1 METGVPGQAAA
12 ERVILPDRIVK
23 KGRNIAASKA
33 STGVHELSHDLYKH
47 GTEEKQFGRTVEAA
61 MVHLR
66 PYIDKLENDL
76 ALAYARTEE
85 NLANGTLDKG
95 VGAAVRLYDEAMG
108 RPASQATFFAERLAA
123 KENHD
128 PESVKRELVD
138 AYDQAWSQ
146 LFPGEKVPKTYPE
159 GSRSE

>member
-1 METGVPGQAAA
+1 MEHLIRALVQRYGSMMKQWGDL
-12 ERVILPDRIVK
+12 RVKR
-23 KGRNIAASKA
+23 
-33 STGVHELSHDLYKH
+33 
-47 GTEEKQFGRTVEAA
+47 
-61 MVHLR
+61 
-66 PYIDKLENDL
+66 
-76 ALAYARTEE
+76 
-85 NLANGTLDKG
+85 
-95 VGAAVRLYDEAMG
+95 
-108 RPASQATFFAERLAA
+108 TFFAERLAA